1 MAFELI
7 FLIAGIFYVICMFLD
22 SFFSVKGIKAGIAVE
37 GNTLLNKI
45 FGTDKE
51 TARDYVLYDAVELVA
66 LSAAGIVSL
75 LYPAFYLGLWL
86 SAGAYVGMGIKHLQG
101 ALAWHKLGV
110 KF

>member
-66 LSAAGIVSL
+66 LSAA
-75 LYPAFYLGLWL
+75 FYLGLWL